1 MNEKDIT
8 EKMLAEHNDVFADI
22 VNVLLFQGKYRIG
35 EDELM
40 NAKDKSQYKA
50 NGVVHEQERDL
61 SKIWKQKDLRIS
73 MLGME
78 NQTEEDPDMP
88 FRVIGYDGASYRS
101 QCLAGGEDRYPVV
114 TMVLYF
120 GTKHRW
126 KAPKRMAE
134 RMSIP
139 EEIKPYFQ
147 DYGINVFDIA
157 FLSDEQ
163 IAMFQSDFK
172 IVADYFSQIRRKGD
186 YQPSKQE
193 IRHVDEVLKLFSVLT
208 GDDRFQKAQNELNKE
223 GGAVTMCEVL
233 DRVERR
239 GIEQG
244 SFRMLIELVKDGTI
258 SIQKAAEKAG
268 MDIASFEKRMKCQSL

>member
-1 MNEKDIT
+1 MEY
-8 EKMLAEHNDVFADI
+8 NDVFADI
-22 VNVLLFQGKYRIG
+22 VNVLLFRGKYRIG
-35 EDELM
+35 EDELV

-50 NGVVHEQERDL
+50 KGAIHEQERDL
-61 SKIWKQKDLRIS
+61 TKIWAQRDIRIS

-78 NQTEEDPDMP
+78 NQTEEDVDMP

-101 QCLAGGEDRYPVV
+101 QCLEGREDRYPVV

-126 KAPKRMAE
+126 KAPKRISE
-134 RMSIP
+134 RMSVP
-139 EEIKPYFQ
+139 EELRPYFQ

-157 FLSDEQ
+157 FLTDEQ

-172 IVADYFSQIRRKGD
+172 IVADYFSQIRRNGD
-186 YQPSKQE
+186 YQPSKQR
-193 IRHVDEVLKLFSVLT
+193 IRHVDEVLKLLAVLT
-208 GDDRFQKAQNELNKE
+208 GDDRFEKAQKELSK

-233 DRVERR
+233 DRIEKR

-244 SFRMLIELVKDGTI
+244 GFKMLVELAKDGTI
-258 SIQKAAEKAG
+258 SIRKAAEKAG
-268 MDIASFEKRMKCQSL
+268 MDMASFQKKMQQ